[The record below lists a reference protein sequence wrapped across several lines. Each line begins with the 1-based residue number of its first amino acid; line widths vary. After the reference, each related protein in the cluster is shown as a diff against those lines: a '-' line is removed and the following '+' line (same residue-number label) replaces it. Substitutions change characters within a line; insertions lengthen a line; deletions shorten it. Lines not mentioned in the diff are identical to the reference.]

1 MAFVRSREYQYYLDG
16 QWQYQLFPESD
27 LARIQRQQAFVKA
40 LARKAKQVAPTNPIA
55 LNDIIAGVTKNLA
68 VDSSFSNSLLLSLA
82 QDFRSA
88 NLSTIPSYT
97 YPTRTRWRWRAPSI
111 PRPNKARP

>member
-1 MAFVRSREYQYYLDG
+1 MRSREYQYYLNG
-16 QWQYQLFPESD
+16 EWHYQLYPESD

-55 LNDIIAGVTKNLA
+55 LNSIIAGVTKNLT
-68 VDSSFSNSLLLSLA
+68 VDSPDSATHNCSSLA

-88 NLSTIPSYT
+88 NLATIPSYT
-97 YPTRTRWRWRAPSI
+97 YPT
-111 PRPNKARP
+111 